1 MDMIHCSSKVKVM
14 LKEHPHIRGGSKQL
28 KKKIHSTLQEGT
40 RGSSPQRFRAS
51 YEGRKKLKKWKM
63 LLKKPKTL

>member
-14 LKEHPHIRGGSKQL
+14 LKEHPHISKQL
-28 KKKIHSTLQEGT
+28 KKEIHSTLQEGT

-51 YEGRKKLKKWKM
+51 YEGRKKIKKWKV